1 MNISSRFWS
10 WSQDSNTWLSLF
22 LKSVKNEDGSNKF
35 SSNQINSI
43 PIGGYVLQI
52 VFMIIWAYLSDRLQK
67 RCTFIILQQIT
78 LLIGA
83 IILSTWPKSLGLKM
97 FAYFILFLS
106 NSAGPLIIAW
116 MSDTIGKENTEL
128 RSMMIGMA
136 VCIVNA
142 IDSFQK

>member
-1 MNISSRFWS
+1 
-10 WSQDSNTWLSLF
+10 
-22 LKSVKNEDGSNKF
+22 
-35 SSNQINSI
+35 
-43 PIGGYVLQI
+43 
-52 VFMIIWAYLSDRLQK
+52 MIIWAYLSDRLQK

-97 FAYFILFLS
+97 FAYYILFLS